1 MEKKLTLREALIR
14 IAELEKEN
22 EQLKEELE
30 YFKKR
35 KASGR
40 QKHNAKWMSIY
51 NDFVDCYE
59 KGMSLIEIANRN
71 NISKR
76 SVYRYKEYYEEI
88 IKKNKPLN

>member
-1 MEKKLTLREALIR
+1 MENFKNLQEALNR
-14 IAELEKEN
+14 ITELEKEN
-22 EQLKEELE
+22 ATLKEELE

-35 KASGR
+35 KTSGR

-51 NDFVDCYE
+51 NDFVDSYE

-76 SVYRYKEYYEEI
+76 SVYRYKAYYDEI
-88 IKKNKPLN
+88 NKN

>member
-1 MEKKLTLREALIR
+1 MADRITLKQALER
-14 IAELEKEN
+14 IQQLEKEN
-22 EQLKEELE
+22 ADLREELE

-51 NDFVDCYE
+51 NDFVICYE
-59 KGMSLIEIANRN
+59 NGMPLIEIAERN

-76 SVYRYKEYYEEI
+76 TVYRYKKHYDSSSKPEI
-88 IKKNKPLN
+88 D